1 MKKAVLTMDVEDWYH
16 LDYFD
21 RCECDTTNS
30 LLDGLD
36 VYVDF
41 LKSLS
46 LPSSFF
52 VLGEIAEKKV
62 EFFKSLAKAGHD
74 IGSHGWDHIR
84 PLTLTVDEFRS
95 DLYRSVEIMK
105 EINNDRGFGYRAPCF
120 SLDRER
126 LEIVRDAGF
135 SYDSSRIEFGVH
147 PLYGSINMDGYEKI
161 TRTIYRCAEFMEF
174 EATTFPIM
182 RKRIP
187 ISGGGYLRIFPWILM
202 KTLITRYL
210 KQNDLY
216 VFYIHPFELSKLD
229 LPSIPRSTSTLTKF
243 RFSHGRNSVL
253 EKITKLV
260 NLLRS
265 KGYSFTTFNE
275 IQKEMDASNCKLAGG

>member
-1 MKKAVLTMDVEDWYH
+1 MKYAVLTLDVEDWYH

-21 RCECDTTNS
+21 RSECNTNIS

-36 VYVDF
+36 VYVEF

-62 EFFKSLAKAGHD
+62 EFFKSLSKAGHD
-74 IGSHGWDHIR
+74 VGSHGWNHVR
-84 PLTLTVDEFRS
+84 PLTLTVDEFRA
-95 DLYRSVEIMK
+95 DLYRSVAIMK
-105 EINNDRGFGYRAPCF
+105 DINDDKEFGYRAPCF

-126 LEIVRDAGF
+126 LDIVRDAGF
-135 SYDSSRIEFGVH
+135 SFDSSRIEFGDH
-147 PLYGSINMDGYEKI
+147 PLYGSINMDGFENI
-161 TRTIYRCAEFMEF
+161 TKTIYRCGEFMEF

-182 RKRIP
+182 GKRIP
-187 ISGGGYLRIFPWILM
+187 ISGGGYLRLFPWIFM
-202 KTLITRYL
+202 KTLISRYL

-216 VFYIHPFELSKLD
+216 VFYIHPFELSKLG
-229 LPSIPRSTSTLTKF
+229 LPSIPRSTSNLTKF

-253 EKITKLV
+253 DKMTKLV
-260 NLLRS
+260 SLLRS
-265 KGYSFTTFNE
+265 KGYSFTTFKQ
-275 IQKEMDASNCKLAGG
+275 IQKEMDANYCKLNSG